1 MNFMK
6 KGRIVAA
13 IAATVLAFTACAPA
27 ADSGSGSGEKITI
40 GASFPNLDA
49 FLQKVADGMQ
59 AEADASGA
67 ELTVVAADNKVD
79 TQLSQVENFISQ
91 GVDAILVVA
100 VDTSA
105 AGPMTEAA
113 KAAGVPIVYV
123 NRNPAQAGVPYVG
136 STSLVAGQFEM
147 EELARLANNKGNVV
161 IMQGEVTNEAALDR
175 TKGCEEKAAAAGMKV
190 VKTGTANW
198 DRAQGQK
205 LMENWIQS
213 GTKFDVVCANND
225 EMALGAILALKAA
238 GKKLG
243 VGGVLVGGVD
253 ATADA
258 LASLKA
264 GELATTVFQDASGQ
278 GGGGVKAA
286 ISLINGESVP
296 DYVEIPYQLVTL
308 ENMADFEG
316 K

>member
-1 MNFMK
+1 MMNFMK

-27 ADSGSGSGEKITI
+27 ADSGAGDDKITI
-40 GASFPNLDA
+40 GATFPVLDA
-49 FLQKVADGMQ
+49 FLQKVADGIQ
-59 AEADASGA
+59 AEADAQGA
-67 ELTVVAADNKVD
+67 ELTIVAADNKVD

-113 KAAGVPIVYV
+113 KAGVPIVYV
-123 NRNPAQAGVPYVG
+123 NRNPSQAGVPYVG
-136 STSLVAGQFEM
+136 SNSLVSGQLEM
-147 EELARLANNKGNVV
+147 EQLAKLANNKGDVV

-243 VGGVLVGGVD
+243 AGGVLVGGVD

-278 GGGGVKAA
+278 GAGGVKAA
-286 ISLINGESVP
+286 ISLINGEKVD
-296 DYVEIPYQLVTL
+296 DYVDVPYQLVTL
-308 ENMADFEG
+308 DNIADFEG